1 MNELARASSNYKCQ
15 NHLLVREDVTWDY
28 DRKCAIEKRI
38 LAVNLKGLG
47 AKTN

>member
-1 MNELARASSNYKCQ
+1 MNALARASSNV
-15 NHLLVREDVTWDY
+15 NDRPIFSLERLLYNDC
-28 DRKCAIEKRI
+28 DRRCSIENKI